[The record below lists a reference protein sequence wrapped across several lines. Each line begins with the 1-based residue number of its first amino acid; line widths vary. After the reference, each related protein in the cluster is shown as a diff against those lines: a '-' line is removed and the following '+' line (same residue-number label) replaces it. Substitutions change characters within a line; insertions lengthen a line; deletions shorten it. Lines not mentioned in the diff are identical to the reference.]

1 MTTKRNSLVEY
12 SPKVTQVEPIR
23 DAAGAKRWFSL
34 ASKCVPIDHPGLIP
48 GSLEE
53 VLHQL
58 RGQQSSARYA
68 HFVAV
73 EDGVDVA
80 YGTVR
85 LPLRDNLSNST
96 VSISV
101 LPARRSQGIGTA
113 FATQIIAFLRSEG
126 RTSAVWSVGSA
137 LNEESR
143 GCAFSRALG
152 GRKVLSR
159 LRRELDLTVII
170 QKELDKL
177 VRATIDGRDRD
188 YEIVTWVDRA
198 PDHLVEGVAQLVG
211 RMSTDTPQGGLSW
224 EAEVWDASRWREK
237 EADAFDSGRGRV
249 AAGAVDRSGTLV
261 AFTDIGFWKKEPS
274 VAEQWNTIVD
284 PGHRGHR
291 LGLAVKFANLR
302 HLCTEVPGTLR
313 LETWN
318 ASENVRMIAINELLG
333 FRIVERIDEFQ
344 LTF

>member
-1 MTTKRNSLVEY
+1 MERVS
-12 SPKVTQVEPIR
+12 
-23 DAAGAKRWFSL
+23 DAAGAKRWLAL
-34 ASKCVPIDHPGLIP
+34 ASKCVPTDHPGLNP

-80 YGTVR
+80 YGSVR

-113 FATQIIAFLRSEG
+113 FATEIIAFLRSER
-126 RTSAVWSVGSA
+126 RTSAVWTVGSP

-152 GRKVLSR
+152 AKQVLSR
-159 LRRELDLTVII
+159 LRRELDLTAVN
-170 QKELDKL
+170 QRELEKL
-177 VRATIDGRDRD
+177 VKAAIDGRDCD
-188 YEIVTWVDRA
+188 YEIVTWIDRA

-211 RMSTDTPQGGLSW
+211 RMSTDTPRGGLSW
-224 EAEVWDASRWREK
+224 ETELWDTSRWREK
-237 EADAFDSGRGRV
+237 EADAFHSGRGRV
-249 AAGAVDRSGTLV
+249 AAGAVDRSGKLV
-261 AFTDIGFWKKEPS
+261 AFTDIGFWKQEPS

-284 PGHRGHR
+284 PDQRGHR

-302 HLCTEVPGTLR
+302 HLSLEVPETIR

-318 ASENVRMIAINELLG
+318 AKENVRMIAINELLG
-333 FRIVERIDEFQ
+333 FRIVERVDEFQ